1 MIVGSSGMVAS
12 ILNLPPPNAFLEV
25 EFKGTGGSPA
35 CCMAYGIRWIRGLP
49 SITLDTDVLDLLAL
63 IVTRSALADAISI
76 FLCEI
81 SAILPRFLP
90 GIKVLTFR
98 RVP

>member
-12 ILNLPPPNAFLEV
+12 ILNLPPLNAFLEV
-25 EFKGTGGSPA
+25 KFKGTGGSPA
-35 CCMAYGIRWIRGLP
+35 CCMAYGIRCIRGLP

-63 IVTRSALADAISI
+63 IMTRSALADAISI

-81 SAILPRFLP
+81 SAILPCLLP
-90 GIKVLTFR
+90 GIKGSTFR